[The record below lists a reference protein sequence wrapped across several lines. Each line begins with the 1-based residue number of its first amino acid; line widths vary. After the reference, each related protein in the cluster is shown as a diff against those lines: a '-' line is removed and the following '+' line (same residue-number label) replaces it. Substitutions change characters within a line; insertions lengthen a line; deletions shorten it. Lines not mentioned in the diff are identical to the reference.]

1 MPLPH
6 KVKSLVHKQCWSA
19 KYPTTQTV
27 FTTLVKSQTLSTKI
41 TKTEAGGYIGV
52 TLGQVQQCG
61 GFMPL
66 YESQAPPDPQLLI
79 SSSAVAKKTT
89 TKTNKQYKSCT
100 FQDNFNFVN

>member
-1 MPLPH
+1 M
-6 KVKSLVHKQCWSA
+6 VHKQCWSA

-52 TLGQVQQCG
+52 TLGQAQQCG

-79 SSSAVAKKTT
+79 SSSAVAKK
-89 TKTNKQYKSCT
+89 KKQQQKQKQTNNTNPVHFKIILILYIK
-100 FQDNFNFVN
+100 V